1 MCAYHTNNTRTDR
14 QTDSHTCHLSQAR
27 PTSLSLSLSLSLSH
41 THTHTHTHTGMNNM
55 SSAPI
60 FPVIVIVCIAFGV
73 ACAFLDVWDMVIDTI
88 FQCYCM
94 DEEYGTG
101 ELLTCC

>member
-1 MCAYHTNNTRTDR
+1 MRKQVAL
-14 QTDSHTCHLSQAR
+14 DSGGSISDGWA
-27 PTSLSLSLSLSLSH
+27 
-41 THTHTHTHTGMNNM
+41 NV
-55 SSAPI
+55 SSAPV
-60 FPVIVIVCIAFGV
+60 FPVAIVLILAFNI

-101 ELLTCC
+101 E

>member
-1 MCAYHTNNTRTDR
+1 
-14 QTDSHTCHLSQAR
+14 
-27 PTSLSLSLSLSLSH
+27 
-41 THTHTHTHTGMNNM
+41 MNNM
-55 SSAPI
+55 NTAPI
-60 FPVIVIVCIAFGV
+60 FPVIVVVCIAFGV

>member
-1 MCAYHTNNTRTDR
+1 
-14 QTDSHTCHLSQAR
+14 
-27 PTSLSLSLSLSLSH
+27 
-41 THTHTHTHTGMNNM
+41 MNNM

-101 ELLTCC
+101 ELLMCC